1 MVRWARPAL
10 CSGCLKSRA
19 KVQYK
24 VWTRAVLSPRHERS
38 CPPNTSG
45 PVPQTRAGE
54 GGHERARAGHERARA
69 GHEWV
74 KTGHEWVKMGHE
86 WVETGHVGEDRSHG

>member
-1 MVRWARPAL
+1 MGKASAL
-10 CSGCLKSRA
+10 FRLPEVASEGS
-19 KVQYK
+19 VQG
-24 VWTRAVLSPRHERS
+24 VDS
-38 CPPNTSG
+38 SG

-74 KTGHEWVKMGHE
+74 KMGHE

>member
-1 MVRWARPAL
+1 MGKASAL
-10 CSGCLKSRA
+10 FRLPEVASEGS
-19 KVQYK
+19 VQG
-24 VWTRAVLSPRHERS
+24 VDS
-38 CPPNTSG
+38 SG